1 VGPPDEH
8 GKLISGS
15 REEEGEHAMA
25 GLALAIQLL
34 EKKSSQVSTNSLH
47 SFSTLTALSAAAAA
61 SSAISYLPD
70 RPSLTFLP
78 ASRYYYVV
86 CMYVLAAFKF
96 CNRQM

>member
-8 GKLISGS
+8 GKLIIGS

-34 EKKSSQVSTNSLH
+34 EKKGSQVSTNSLH

-70 RPSLTFLP
+70 RPSLT
-78 ASRYYYVV
+78 SGYYYVV
-86 CMYVLAAFKF
+86 CMNVLAACKF
-96 CNRQM
+96 CNQQM